1 MTGRAMTG
9 RVMGSRLGAMLRRD
23 LAILLL
29 GGRRGGTMLPLLFFL
44 AVAMLFPFAVG
55 PDPKLLARTGGGV
68 IWVAALLAA
77 ILPLD
82 RLIEPDLEM
91 GMFDQWSLR
100 GLAEEWIVAVRV
112 VAHWLSFGPPLM
124 LAALPAA
131 ALLGLEARTIGLVEL
146 GLLAGTPGL
155 AALGVTVAALT
166 AGLRG
171 GAALGGL
178 LVIPL
183 AVPLLVFGAGSLA
196 PGGETGIALTAA
208 ASLVLLALAPFAGGA
223 AVRSA
228 RG

>member
-1 MTGRAMTG
+1 MSA
-9 RVMGSRLGAMLRRD
+9 SLFQLLRRD
-23 LAILLL
+23 LGMLLF

-82 RLIEPDLEM
+82 RLIEPDIEL
-91 GMFDQWSLR
+91 GFFDQWALR
-100 GLAEEWIVAVRV
+100 GIAEEWIVMVRV

-124 LAALPAA
+124 LAAIVSA
-131 ALLGLEARTIGLVEL
+131 ALLGLDGHTLKLVEL
-146 GLLAGTPGL
+146 GLAVGTPGL
-155 AALGVTVAALT
+155 AALGVMVAAVT

-171 GAALGGL
+171 GAALAGL

-196 PGGETGIALTAA
+196 TGGTSGIALTAA
-208 ASLVLLALAPFAGGA
+208 VSLVLLAMTPFAAGA
-223 AVRSA
+223 AVRAA

>member
-1 MTGRAMTG
+1 M
-9 RVMGSRLGAMLRRD
+9 SRQLFTLLRRD
-23 LAILLL
+23 LGLLL
-29 GGRRGGTMLPLLFFL
+29 SGGRRGGALLPILFFL
-44 AVAMLFPFAVG
+44 AVAMLYPFAVG
-55 PDPKLLARTGGGV
+55 PDAPVLARTGGGV

-82 RLIEPDLEM
+82 RLIEPDLEL
-91 GMFDQWSLR
+91 GFFDQWALR
-100 GLAEEWIVAVRV
+100 GISEEWLVAVRV
-112 VAHWLSFGPPLM
+112 LAHWLSFAPALM
-124 LAALPAA
+124 LATLPAA
-131 ALLGLEARTIGLVEL
+131 ALVGIGPDTLRIVEL

-155 AALGVTVAALT
+155 AALGVMVAALT

-196 PGGETGIALTAA
+196 TGGESGIALTAA
-208 ASLVLLALAPFAGGA
+208 VSLALLAIAPFAAGA
-223 AVRSA
+223 AIRSG